1 MRAGGPPPAARVD
14 PVSLLRRIIGLVVDW
29 GLARLVSVAFFDDSA
44 VATLVVFFVGTAVLV
59 GTWGAT
65 FGHVLVRV
73 RVVRED
79 GGWAG
84 PLRTLVRTLA
94 LCLVLPAVLTD
105 ATGRRFHDKW
115 AGTVLARMGT

>member
-1 MRAGGPPPAARVD
+1 MCGYAAGVTTPEQAQSSQPRKRRETESAYRDRVAAHSDDMRAGGP
-14 PVSLLRRIIGLVVDW
+14 
-29 GLARLVSVAFFDDSA
+29 
-44 VATLVVFFVGTAVLV
+44 TAVLV